1 MGWRS
6 LAKSLPA
13 CRSAKKQAATEVAA
27 CPVPRGWTDCGGR
40 GSGYRQCAEEVS
52 ATRLGLGASHTARA
66 ASEKD
71 TAAIM
76 KM

>member
-1 MGWRS
+1 MAQSSKIAAGV
-6 LAKSLPA
+6 
-13 CRSAKKQAATEVAA
+13 SAGKKQAATEVAA
-27 CPVPRGWTDCGGR
+27 CPVRRGGR
-40 GSGYRQCAEEVS
+40 TVGERGARQCADEVS

>member
-1 MGWRS
+1 MAQSSKIAADVSERKKTDGHRS
-6 LAKSLPA
+6 GRLP
-13 CRSAKKQAATEVAA
+13 SPQ
-27 CPVPRGWTDCGGR
+27 GGDGLWGEGGG
-40 GSGYRQCAEEVS
+40 GSRQCADEVS

>member
-1 MGWRS
+1 MAQSSKIAAGVSDRKKTGGHRS
-6 LAKSLPA
+6 GRLPSPQG
-13 CRSAKKQAATEVAA
+13 R
-27 CPVPRGWTDCGGR
+27 TDCGGR
-40 GSGYRQCAEEVS
+40 GNASGQCAEEVS